1 MTRYKLSPAAQTDLI
16 DIRHYTLENWG
27 GAQWTNYFGELKQS
41 MALLASNELI
51 GIDMPELGTGY
62 CRFPLKHHVIYY
74 IRKPDHI
81 VIAAVLGR
89 NMSPAKHFQRQ
100 L

>member
-16 DIRHYTLENWG
+16 AIRRYTLENWG

-62 CRFPLKHHVIYY
+62 CRFPLKYHVIYY

>member
-16 DIRHYTLENWG
+16 AIRRYTLENWG

>member
-1 MTRYKLSPAAQTDLI
+1 MTQYKLSPAAQTDLI
-16 DIRHYTLENWG
+16 AIRRYTLENWG

>member
-16 DIRHYTLENWG
+16 DIRRYTLENWG

-51 GIDMPELGTGY
+51 GIDMPELGTWNWLLPLSDKASCHLLHQETGPYCY
-62 CRFPLKHHVIYY
+62 CRCP
-74 IRKPDHI
+74 R
-81 VIAAVLGR
+81 A
-89 NMSPAKHFQRQ
+89 
-100 L
+100 

>member
-1 MTRYKLSPAAQTDLI
+1 MAQYKLSPAAQEDMI
-16 DIRHYTLENWG
+16 NIRRCTLESWG
-27 GAQWTNYFGELKQS
+27 SIQYTYYFGELKQS
-41 MALLASNELI
+41 TDLLANNELI
-51 GIDMPELGTGY
+51 GIDMPEFGAGY

-81 VIAAVLGR
+81 IIAAVLGR
-89 NMSPAKHFQRQ
+89 NMSPAKHFQHH

>member
-1 MTRYKLSPAAQTDLI
+1 MAQYKLSPAAQTDLF
-16 DIRHYTLENWG
+16 DIRRYTLENWG
-27 GAQWTNYFGELKQS
+27 GVQWTNYFGELKQS

-51 GIDMPELGTGY
+51 GIDMPELGAGY

-89 NMSPAKHFQRQ
+89 NMSPAKHFQQR

>member
-1 MTRYKLSPAAQTDLI
+1 MTQYKLSPAAQTDLI
-16 DIRHYTLENWG
+16 DIRCYTLENWG
-27 GAQWTNYFGELKQS
+27 GVQWTNYFGELKQS

-51 GIDMPELGTGY
+51 GIDMPELGAGY

-89 NMSPAKHFQRQ
+89 NMSPAKHFQQR

>member
-1 MTRYKLSPAAQTDLI
+1 MTQYKFSPAAQTDLI
-16 DIRHYTLENWG
+16 DIRRYTLDNWG
-27 GAQWTNYFGELKQS
+27 NAQWSNYFGELKQS

-51 GIDMPELGTGY
+51 GINMPELGTGY

>member
-16 DIRHYTLENWG
+16 DIRSYTLENWG